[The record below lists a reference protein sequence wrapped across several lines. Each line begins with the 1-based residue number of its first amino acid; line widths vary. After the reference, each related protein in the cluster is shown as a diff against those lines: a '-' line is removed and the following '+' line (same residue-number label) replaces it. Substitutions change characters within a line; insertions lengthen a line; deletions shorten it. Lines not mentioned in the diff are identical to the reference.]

1 MHFVAEDLLK
11 ASELPSQ
18 VKEKIALER
27 SFGVKHGVQL
37 LRLKDKPDKQ
47 EEEKSWFLQFFSSF
61 NEILVEEQKKGL

>member
-1 MHFVAEDLLK
+1 LK

-37 LRLKDKPDKQ
+37 LRLKGVWRK
-47 EEEKSWFLQFFSSF
+47 
-61 NEILVEEQKKGL
+61 ILVRFIFGCGVIFGYETTEETFSLGIV